1 MKVSLQPVQL
11 GEPLPLCDGGRI
23 VGAQCYDPRTEVR
36 LLPKDRWNLA
46 LSDDGRRVC
55 AGIYEYPPGYRYS
68 LMIDLADLPS
78 DLISLDDL
86 DRFGVNVVGGPA
98 VGQPEAL

>member
-1 MKVSLQPVQL
+1 MK
-11 GEPLPLCDGGRI
+11 
-23 VGAQCYDPRTEVR
+23 

-68 LMIDLADLPS
+68 VMIDLSDLPS
-78 DLISLDDL
+78 NLISCDDL
-86 DRFGVNVVGGPA
+86 ERFGVNVVGGPS
-98 VGQPEAL
+98 VGQPVAP

>member
-1 MKVSLQPVQL
+1 MRTIQGQQS
-11 GEPLPLCDGGRI
+11 
-23 VGAQCYDPRTEVR
+23 YDPRAEVQ

-46 LSDDGRRVC
+46 LSDDGRRIR
-55 AGIYEYPPGYRYS
+55 AGIYEYPPGYRHS
-68 LMIDLADLPS
+68 VMVALADLPS

>member
-11 GEPLPLCDGGRI
+11 GKPLPLCDGGRI

-36 LLPKDRWNLA
+36 LLPKDRWTLA
-46 LSDDGRRVC
+46 MSDDGRRVC

-68 LMIDLADLPS
+68 VMIALADLPS

-86 DRFGVNVVGGPA
+86 ERFGIGRPSVGTLPISD
-98 VGQPEAL
+98 L